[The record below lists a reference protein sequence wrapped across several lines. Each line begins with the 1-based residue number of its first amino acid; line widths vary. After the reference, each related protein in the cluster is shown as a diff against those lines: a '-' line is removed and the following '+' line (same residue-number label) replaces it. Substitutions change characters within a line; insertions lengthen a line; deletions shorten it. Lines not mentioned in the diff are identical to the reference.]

1 MEKRALILSGGW
13 SGHDPQGLT
22 RRFRGILEGKGCAVT
37 VEKSPDCFAERAY
50 LARFD
55 LLVPVWSYCGT
66 PLPDE
71 FAVNLAD
78 AVEEGLGVAG
88 CHGSM
93 CDAFR
98 ESVLWQFLTGAQ
110 WVAHPGRP
118 FVHCTP
124 VNGSTEEMFFR
135 KYRVRIRDAA
145 SPITAGLHDF
155 EVFTEQYYLHVDP
168 AVHVLADAV
177 FSAAEDAGA
186 PYIGAEDIVMP
197 VAYTRRWGRG
207 RIFYSSIGHSDA
219 VFDASPEALSLM
231 RNGLLWAM
239 R

>member
-1 MEKRALILSGGW
+1 ME
-13 SGHDPQGLT
+13 
-22 RRFRGILEGKGCAVT
+22 
-37 VEKSPDCFAERAY
+37 
-50 LARFD
+50 
-55 LLVPVWSYCGT
+55 LLRNP
-66 PLPDE
+66 
-71 FAVNLAD
+71 A
-78 AVEEGLGVAG
+78 AG
-88 CHGSM
+88 
-93 CDAFR
+93 R
-98 ESVLWQFLTGAQ
+98 IRSVLWQFLTGAQ
-110 WVAHPGRP
+110 WVAHPGKP

-135 KYRVRIRDAA
+135 RYRVRIRDAA

-155 EVFTEQYYLHVDP
+155 EVSTEQYYLHIDP

-197 VAYTRRWGRG
+197 VAYTRRWGKG
-207 RIFYSSIGHSDA
+207 RIFYSSIGHSDG
-219 VFDASPEALSLM
+219 VVDASPEALSLM